1 MGQLQA
7 EKMNRKIN
15 KVPERMIVTKSVFF
29 RLFLFECRKDIIK
42 LVDNTNL
49 SIIHEKKGIKST
61 EKRYGY
67 LLICV

>member
-1 MGQLQA
+1 MGQLLA
-7 EKMNRKIN
+7 EKMNRKIH

-29 RLFLFECRKDIIK
+29 RLFECRKDIIK

-61 EKRYGY
+61 AKRYGY